1 MSLAAGWTARLLF
14 QLEIWKE
21 GLTIL
26 CVSEHEWD
34 FDRDYRP
41 RQKNA

>member
-21 GLTIL
+21 GLTTL
-26 CVSEHEWD
+26 CVSEHGWG
-34 FDRDYRP
+34 FDRDYRF
-41 RQKNA
+41 RRKNA